1 MSGDTNRTANG
12 PSGTEAASG
21 TGTASGVV
29 AVRGAETTSG
39 AETTPGMEAAPGPA
53 AAPGTETAPEAKTS
67 PGTESASGAKAVPG
81 VETAPGVGVA
91 ETAPG
96 PEAASRAEGMSGV
109 ETAPGT
115 ESASGAEGTSG
126 TETASRAKAAGVAE
140 AASAETASGAEV
152 VPGTESASGAK
163 AVPGAKAAPGTEAM
177 PGPEAAGGAEVMFGA
192 KTAPGAK
199 RAPGTEAV
207 PGAEV
212 ASGTETTSKA
222 DVLPGTRTV
231 PGAKAVPG
239 AKTAPGTDSMPGTE
253 AAPGLEVA
261 GVAEIA
267 SGTET
272 ASRAEAVPEAVATPA
287 TQATHGTQTASAAA
301 APPSAPAAPA
311 PPTPGGEQPGR
322 LMAAEMAEQPDVLRR
337 ILVEGAPRIRA
348 VAEQIAARRPR
359 FVLLT
364 ARGTSD
370 NAALYAK
377 YLFEVR
383 LGKPCGLTSMST
395 TTAYGARPD
404 LRDCLVVT
412 VSQSG
417 GSPDLVASTR
427 AAREAGA
434 ITLAVTN
441 NAGSALAG
449 ISEFHID
456 VLAGPERALPATKT
470 YTAELLALYLL
481 VEGLRVPGDLVAGDL
496 AARALPDLAESVLA
510 RHDEVR
516 ALAARYRFAE
526 RMVLTSR
533 GYGYPTAKEAA
544 LKLMETSYIPALSY
558 SGADLLHGP
567 LAMVDNISP
576 VIAIVT
582 DGKGGQALWPVLERL
597 RDRGADLVVI
607 GGHAEVGRAAA
618 GFALPTD
625 GVAEELQP
633 ILEILPLQRLAY
645 EVTLAR
651 GQDPDAP
658 RSLAKIT
665 ETR

>member
-1 MSGDTNRTANG
+1 
-12 PSGTEAASG
+12 
-21 TGTASGVV
+21 
-29 AVRGAETTSG
+29 
-39 AETTPGMEAAPGPA
+39 
-53 AAPGTETAPEAKTS
+53 
-67 PGTESASGAKAVPG
+67 
-81 VETAPGVGVA
+81 
-91 ETAPG
+91 
-96 PEAASRAEGMSGV
+96 
-109 ETAPGT
+109 
-115 ESASGAEGTSG
+115 
-126 TETASRAKAAGVAE
+126 
-140 AASAETASGAEV
+140 
-152 VPGTESASGAK
+152 
-163 AVPGAKAAPGTEAM
+163 
-177 PGPEAAGGAEVMFGA
+177 
-192 KTAPGAK
+192 
-199 RAPGTEAV
+199 
-207 PGAEV
+207 
-212 ASGTETTSKA
+212 
-222 DVLPGTRTV
+222 
-231 PGAKAVPG
+231 
-239 AKTAPGTDSMPGTE
+239 
-253 AAPGLEVA
+253 
-261 GVAEIA
+261 
-267 SGTET
+267 
-272 ASRAEAVPEAVATPA
+272 
-287 TQATHGTQTASAAA
+287 
-301 APPSAPAAPA
+301 
-311 PPTPGGEQPGR
+311 
-322 LMAAEMAEQPDVLRR
+322 MAEQPDVLRR
-337 ILVEGAPRIRA
+337 ILAEGAPRIRA

-481 VEGLRVPGDLVAGDL
+481 VEGLRVSTGHPRPRMPGDL

-516 ALAARYRFAE
+516 ALAA
-526 RMVLTSR
+526 R

-582 DGKGGQALWPVLERL
+582 DGKGGQALRPVLERL